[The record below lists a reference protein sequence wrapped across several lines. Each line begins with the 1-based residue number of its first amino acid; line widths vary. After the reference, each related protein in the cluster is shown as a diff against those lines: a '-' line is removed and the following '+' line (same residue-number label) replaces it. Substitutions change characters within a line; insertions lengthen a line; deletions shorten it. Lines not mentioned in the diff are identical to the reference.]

1 MCKGDII
8 EGYIKERREQ
18 GVVYDFI
25 AYSGDGKNDLC
36 PTLRLSGNDLSFP
49 R

>member
-8 EGYIKERREQ
+8 EEYIKERREQ
-18 GVVYDFI
+18 GVVYDLF